1 MALLRPIMIFADII
15 SKYLVIVID
24 IVHPKTEAVNKESFI
39 QID

>member
-15 SKYLVIVID
+15 SKYPVID